1 MTRPWRVAVGQ
12 LAQETNHFVPMATT
26 LAHFQR
32 RLLLRGDAVLHGWGD
47 AKVEVPGFL
56 DVLRQAGAVALPL
69 IAAGAD
75 SGGPVTRFAFET
87 LLGEMLERL
96 RAAHSASDGPVDAV
110 LLALHGAMVL
120 QDNDDPEA
128 EIIARVRA
136 MVGPDVPIAVS
147 LDLHA
152 HVTPAMLQP
161 NVILVGY
168 RAYPHIDMFETGQR
182 TARLLLGRLDGT
194 CAPVM
199 ALAKRPMV
207 LSPVR
212 ARTVEP
218 PLSEVA
224 AAADA
229 MMESGEVLHAAL
241 FPVQPWLD
249 VPDLGFAALVVG
261 HGDQAAAQRAAEQLA
276 DLAWARRH
284 GFEPELTP
292 LDQAIATGL
301 RQPGM
306 TLLGDAGDGPTG
318 GSGADR
324 TDVLRAL
331 LAAGAERHDRP
342 ILLTLNDA
350 PAAAAA
356 HAAGIGASITVS
368 LGGTLTGAEKVTLT
382 ARVEALSDGD
392 FIALDAGAKG
402 MAMHHGASAVLALG
416 ALRIAVRSVPGWEW
430 DTNLYRS
437 LGLDPAAAGM
447 VFVKSPGH
455 FRVAFGPLAARTL
468 MANTEG
474 PTVADMRRVPWT
486 RVTRPLFPLDPA

>member
-32 RLLLRGDAVLHGWGD
+32 RLLLRGDAVLHGWAD

-75 SGGPVTRFAFET
+75 SGGPVTRAAFET

-96 RAAHSASDGPVDAV
+96 RASLPVDAV

-136 MVGPDVPIAVS
+136 MVGPGVPIAAS
-147 LDLHA
+147 LDLHG

-161 NVILVGY
+161 GVILVGY
-168 RAYPHIDMFETGQR
+168 RAYPHVDMFETGQR
-182 TARLLLGRLDGT
+182 TARLLLGQLDGT
-194 CAPVM
+194 LAPVM
-199 ALAKRPMV
+199 ALAKRPML

-212 ARTVEP
+212 TRTVEP
-218 PLSEVA
+218 PLSEVV

-229 MMESGEVLHAAL
+229 MMASGAVLHAAL

-261 HGDQAAAQRAAEQLA
+261 NGDQAAAQRAAEQLA

-292 LDQAIATGL
+292 LSEAIAIGL
-301 RQPGM
+301 REPGM
-306 TLLGDAGDGPTG
+306 TLVGDAGDGPTG

-331 LAAGAERHDRP
+331 LEAGAQHHGRP

-356 HAAGIGASITVS
+356 HAAGIGATITVD
-368 LGGTLTGAEKVTLT
+368 LGGTLTGGAKVTLS

-402 MAMHHGASAVLALG
+402 MEMHHGASAVLALG
-416 ALRIAVRSVPGWEW
+416 ALRVAVRSVPGWEW

-437 LGLDPAAAGM
+437 LGLDPATAGM

-455 FRVAFGPLAARTL
+455 FRVAFEPLAARVK